1 MRPVTV
7 EVITYAPTT
16 FFHCQHCEL
25 TFGRVGLAEKIRR
38 DQAATSLP
46 EDLGRDFER
55 LVDWADQL
63 VRQYGPR
70 VHLRVVDAASVE
82 GVLHSLRHRVF
93 RYPAVLVDGRV
104 VVVGADPTAAEGAV
118 AAAVRGSEASAGVS

>member
-7 EVITYAPTT
+7 EVITYAPTA

-46 EDLGRDFER
+46 EDLGREFER

-118 AAAVRGSEASAGVS
+118 AAAVRGSDASAGVA

>member
-1 MRPVTV
+1 MRPVSV
-7 EVITYAPTT
+7 EVITYAPTA

-46 EDLGRDFER
+46 EDLGHDFEVLAEWANR
-55 LVDWADQL
+55 LA
-63 VRQYGPR
+63 RQYGPR
-70 VHLRVVDAASVE
+70 VHLRVVDVASLE

-93 RYPAVLVDGRV
+93 RYPAVIVDGRV
-104 VVVGADPTAAEGAV
+104 VVAGADPATAEGAV
-118 AAAVRGSEASAGVS
+118 AAAVRGSEATGGAG